1 MPDGPPD
8 LVLHGGNV
16 VTLDDARPRSGAV
29 SVRGGVIQAVG
40 GDDSIL
46 AGATA
51 ATEVIDLGG
60 RTVVPGFNDV
70 HAHMDRE
77 GLKQLRPSLAGARSI
92 AGILQIIAAAA
103 RDTPAGEWIVTMPV
117 GAPPYYFGGPE
128 TLAERRM
135 PTRQELDAAAPD
147 HPVCIGAVFGNWGAP
162 PGYTALNSR
171 ALALND
177 IDGGASPR
185 CEGVE
190 IVRDDAG
197 DPTGVIIE
205 HNPRPTA
212 EFDLLRAVPRFGYAD
227 RLEGLRRS
235 MRAYNAVGTTS
246 VYEGHGLA
254 AETIAA
260 YRELWER
267 GEMTVRAAL
276 VLSPAWGDVSEARA
290 AVRDWLAFA
299 RGRGIGDPWLTIS
312 GVHVAVGGDSTVAEL
327 ARADLPNTGWSGF
340 VEQANTLAEYRDYC
354 FVAAEH
360 DLRVNTIVG
369 DGLADVLPVLEA
381 VDERFPLARRRWVVQ
396 HVARTTTEDLRRL
409 RRLGLFVT
417 TIPVYYLWK
426 GGGWYLDD
434 ADGGA
439 SVVPLRTMLELGIP
453 LSAGTDNIP
462 CDPFFTLWTMATR
475 RERLSSRVLG
485 PGQRL
490 SGSEALR
497 LMTREGA
504 WLSFEEDRKGILAPG
519 RLADMA
525 VLSGDPC
532 TIDPEAIQDLACH
545 ATIVGGRVVHRS
557 L

>member
-1 MPDGPPD
+1 MPDGRPD

-16 VTLDDARPRSGAV
+16 VTLDDARPRAEAV
-29 SVRGGVIQAVG
+29 SVHGGVIGAVG
-40 GDDSIL
+40 DDDSIL

-51 ATEVIDLGG
+51 ATEVIDLDG

-92 AGILQIIAAAA
+92 AGILEIIAAAA

-135 PTRQELDAAAPD
+135 PARQELDAAAPD

-171 ALALND
+171 ALALNG
-177 IDGGASPR
+177 IDTATTPR

-212 EFDLLRAVPRFGYAD
+212 DFDILPAVPRFGYAD

-235 MRAYNAVGTTS
+235 MRAYNAAGTTS

-254 AETIAA
+254 AQTVAA
-260 YRELWER
+260 YRALWER

-276 VLSPAWGDVSEARA
+276 VLSPAWRDVREAREA
-290 AVRDWLAFA
+290 IRDWLAFA

-312 GVHVAVGGDSTVAEL
+312 GVHVAIGGDPKVAEM

-340 VEQANTLAEYRDYC
+340 VEQASTLAEYRDYC

-369 DGLADVLPVLEA
+369 DSLSDVLPVLEA
-381 VDERFPLARRRWVVQ
+381 VNERFPLARRRWVVQ
-396 HVARTTTEDLRRL
+396 HVARATTGDLQRL

-434 ADGGA
+434 PDGGE
-439 SVVPLRTMLELGIP
+439 SVVPLRTMLELGIA

-462 CDPFFTLWTMATR
+462 FDPIFTLWAMATR
-475 RERLSSRVLG
+475 RERISHRVLG

-490 SGSEALR
+490 SGAEALR

-504 WLSFEEDRKGILAPG
+504 WLSFEEDRKGILSPG
-519 RLADMA
+519 RFADMA
-525 VLSGDPC
+525 ILSGDPC
-532 TIDPEAIQDLACH
+532 TIDPEALKDLTCH
-545 ATIVGGRVVHRS
+545 ATIAGGRVVHRS
-557 L
+557 P

>member
-1 MPDGPPD
+1 MPVSSPD

-16 VTLDDARPRSGAV
+16 VTLDDDRPRAEAV
-29 SVRGGVIQAVG
+29 SVRGGFIEEVG
-40 GDDSIL
+40 DTESIL
-46 AGATA
+46 ERATA
-51 ATEVIDLGG
+51 CTEVIDLDG

-77 GLKQLRPSLAGARSI
+77 GLKRLRPSLAGARSI
-92 AGILQIIAAAA
+92 ADVLKIIAAVA
-103 RDTPAGEWIVTMPV
+103 RETPAGEWIVTMPV
-117 GAPPYYFGGPE
+117 GSPPYYFGGPD
-128 TLAERRM
+128 TLAEQRM
-135 PTRQELDAAAPD
+135 PTRQELDAAAPR

-162 PGYTALNSR
+162 PGYTALNSH

-177 IDGGASPR
+177 IDGGTSPR
-185 CEGVE
+185 CAGVE
-190 IVRDDAG
+190 IVRDAADA
-197 DPTGVIIE
+197 PTGVIIE

-212 EFDLLRAVPRFGYAD
+212 EFDLLPAVPRFGYGD

-235 MRAYNAVGTTS
+235 MRIYNAVGTTS

-254 AETIAA
+254 AQTIAA

-276 VLSPAWGDVSEARA
+276 VLSPAWRDVSEARE

-299 RGRGIGDPWLTIS
+299 RGRGIGDPWLTVS
-312 GVHVAVGGDSTVAEL
+312 GVHVAIGGDPEVAAL

-340 VEQANTLAEYRDYC
+340 VEQANTLAEYRDHC

-381 VDERFPLARRRWVVQ
+381 VNERFPLAGRRWVIQ
-396 HVARTTTEDLRRL
+396 HVARTPTEDLQRL

-434 ADGGA
+434 PDGGE
-439 SVVPLRTMLELGIP
+439 SVVPLRAMLDLGIP

-462 CDPFFTLWTMATR
+462 CDPFFTLWTMAMR
-475 RERLSSRVLG
+475 RERVSNRVLG

-490 SGSEALR
+490 SGADALR

-504 WLSFEEDRKGILAPG
+504 WLSFEEHRKGILAPG
-519 RLADMA
+519 RFADIA

-532 TIDPEAIQDLACH
+532 TIEPEALKDLSCH
-545 ATIVGGRVVHRS
+545 ATIVGGRIVHRT

>member
-1 MPDGPPD
+1 MPDSSPD
-8 LVLHGGNV
+8 LVLYGGNV
-16 VTLDDARPRSGAV
+16 VTLDDDRPRADAV
-29 SVRGGVIQAVG
+29 SVRGGLIEEVG
-40 GDDSIL
+40 DTESIFERV
-46 AGATA
+46 TA
-51 ATEVIDLGG
+51 RTEVIDLDG

-77 GLKQLRPSLAGARSI
+77 GLKRLRPSLAGARSI
-92 AGILQIIAAAA
+92 ADVLKIIAAVA
-103 RDTPAGEWIVTMPV
+103 RETPAGEWIVTMPV
-117 GAPPYYFGGPE
+117 GSPPYYFGGPD

-135 PTRQELDAAAPD
+135 PTRQELDFAAPG

-171 ALALND
+171 ALALNS
-177 IDGGASPR
+177 IDGDTSPR
-185 CEGVE
+185 CAGVE
-190 IVRDDAG
+190 IVRDAG
-197 DPTGVIIE
+197 DAPTGVIIE

-212 EFDLLRAVPRFGYAD
+212 EFDLLPAVPRFGYGD

-235 MRAYNAVGTTS
+235 MRVYNAVGITS

-254 AETIAA
+254 AQTIAA

-267 GEMTVRAAL
+267 GEMTVRCAL
-276 VLSPAWGDVSEARA
+276 VLSPAWRDVAEARESI
-290 AVRDWLAFA
+290 RDWLAFA
-299 RGRGIGDPWLTIS
+299 RGRGIGDPWLSIS
-312 GVHVAVGGDSTVAEL
+312 GVHVAIGGDPKVAEL

-340 VEQANTLAEYRDYC
+340 VEQANTLSEYRDHC
-354 FVAAEH
+354 FMAAEH

-381 VDERFPLARRRWVVQ
+381 VNERFPLAGRRWVIQ

-409 RRLGLFVT
+409 RQLGLFVT

-426 GGGWYLDD
+426 GGGWYLDNPD
-434 ADGGA
+434 RGET
-439 SVVPLRTMLELGIP
+439 VVPLRTMLDLGIP

-475 RERLSSRVLG
+475 RERISNRVLG

-490 SGSEALR
+490 SGANALR

-504 WLSFEEDRKGILAPG
+504 WLSFEEHRKGILASG
-519 RLADMA
+519 RFADIA
-525 VLSGDPC
+525 VLSDDPC
-532 TIDPEAIQDLACH
+532 TIDPEALKTLSCH
-545 ATIVGGRVVHRS
+545 ATIVGGRVVHRN

>member
-16 VTLDDARPRSGAV
+16 VTLDGDRPRAEAV

-40 GDDSIL
+40 DDDSIL

-60 RTVVPGFNDV
+60 RAVVPGFYDV

-77 GLKQLRPSLAGARSI
+77 GLKQLRPSLAGARGI
-92 AGILQIIAAAA
+92 ADILEIIAAAA

-135 PTRQELDAAAPD
+135 PTRRELDAAAPD

-162 PGYTALNSR
+162 PGYTALSSR

-177 IDGGASPR
+177 IDGGTSPR

-197 DPTGVIIE
+197 DPTGVIVE

-212 EFDLLRAVPRFGYAD
+212 ELDLLPAVPRFGYAD

-235 MRAYNAVGTTS
+235 MRAYNAAGTTS

-254 AETIAA
+254 AQTIAA

-276 VLSPAWGDVSEARA
+276 VLSPAWRDVREARE

-312 GVHVAVGGDSTVAEL
+312 GVHVAIGGDPKVAEL
-327 ARADLPNTGWSGF
+327 ARADLPNTGWAGF
-340 VEQANTLAEYRDYC
+340 VEQASTLAEYRDYC

-381 VDERFPLARRRWVVQ
+381 VDERFPLAERRWVIQ

-434 ADGGA
+434 PDGGE
-439 SVVPLRTMLELGIP
+439 SVVPLRTMMELGVP

-462 CDPFFTLWTMATR
+462 FDPFFTLWAMATR
-475 RERLSSRVLG
+475 RERLSNRVLG

-490 SGSEALR
+490 SGVEALR

-504 WLSFEEDRKGILAPG
+504 WLSFEEDRKGILSPG
-519 RLADMA
+519 RFADMA
-525 VLSGDPC
+525 ILSGDPC
-532 TIDPEAIQDLACH
+532 TIDPEALKDLACH

>member
-1 MPDGPPD
+1 MPDDPPD

-16 VTLDDARPRSGAV
+16 VTLDDARPRAEAV
-29 SVRGGVIQAVG
+29 SIRGGVIHEVG
-40 GDDSIL
+40 DSDSVL
-46 AGATA
+46 ASATA
-51 ATEVIDLGG
+51 TTEVIDLDG
-60 RTVVPGFNDV
+60 RTAVPGFNDV

-77 GLKQLRPSLAGARSI
+77 GLKQLRPSLAGARCI
-92 AGILQIIAAAA
+92 ADILETIAAVA

-117 GAPPYYFGGPE
+117 GSPPYYFGGPE

-135 PTRQELDAAAPD
+135 PTRRELDAAAPD

-162 PGYTALNSR
+162 PGYTALNSQ

-177 IDGGASPR
+177 IGSATSPR
-185 CEGVE
+185 CGGVE
-190 IVRDDAG
+190 IVRDAAG
-197 DPTGVIIE
+197 EPTGVIIE
-205 HNPRPTA
+205 NNPRPTA
-212 EFDLLRAVPRFGYAD
+212 EFDLLPGVPRFGYAD

-235 MRAYNAVGTTS
+235 MKAYNAVGTTS

-254 AETIAA
+254 AQTIAA

-267 GEMTVRAAL
+267 GEMTVRATL
-276 VLSPAWGDVSEARA
+276 VLSPAWRDLLEAREA
-290 AVRDWLAFA
+290 ARDWLAFA
-299 RGRGIGDPWLTIS
+299 RGHGIGDPWLTIS
-312 GVHVAVGGDSTVAEL
+312 GVHIAVGGDPKVATL

-381 VDERFPLARRRWVVQ
+381 VNERFPLSGRRWVIQ
-396 HVARTTTEDLRRL
+396 HVARTTTEDLQRL
-409 RRLGLFVT
+409 RRMGLFVT

-434 ADGGA
+434 PDGGE
-439 SVVPLRTMLELGIP
+439 SVVPHRTMLDLGIP

-462 CDPFFTLWTMATR
+462 CDSFFTLWAMATR
-475 RERLSSRVLG
+475 RERLSDRVLG

-490 SGSEALR
+490 SGAEALR

-504 WLSFEEDRKGILAPG
+504 WLSFEEDRKGTLAPG
-519 RLADMA
+519 RLADVA
-525 VLSGDPC
+525 VLSDDPC
-532 TIDPEAIQDLACH
+532 TIEPDALRNLVCH
-545 ATIVGGRVVHRS
+545 AAIVGGHVVHRNP
-557 L
+557 